1 VTPDPASP
9 RDDPRALIRYALI
22 SLTVTV
28 ILVWTAYL
36 VRGPLMLIYVS
47 ALLAIGLAPLV
58 AVVERQRLIPG
69 HRLPRWAAILIIY
82 LLFLTVIISFGRL
95 VIGPLLTQARDLWA
109 AFPNM
114 LHDWQ
119 QWFIERGLLTKEL
132 SLREAIAQSPFGGSD
147 AIDTI
152 VSAVWGFV
160 GGIFGLVTILIL
172 AFYLLVDAE
181 TLVHTFVRLF
191 PRTERPRVERACRQ
205 VSGKVSAWLG
215 GQLLLGGIIAC
226 SAALGLY
233 LLGVPFFYVLALIAG
248 IGEMIP
254 IVGPLLAAVP
264 AVAVGFTISPAK
276 ALAIA
281 AFFFVQ
287 QQVENHVL
295 VPKVMERQ
303 VGINA
308 AGVITA
314 LLIGGTLL
322 GVVGAILAVPT
333 AAILRV
339 IFEELFPEA
348 SAD

>member
-1 VTPDPASP
+1 MT
-9 RDDPRALIRYALI
+9 RDDPRALIRYALVGLT
-22 SLTVTV
+22 LTVV
-28 ILVWTAYL
+28 LVWTAYL

-58 AVVERQRLIPG
+58 AVVERQRLIPRG
-69 HRLPRWAAILIIY
+69 RLPRWAAILTIY
-82 LLFLTVIISFGRL
+82 LLFLIVLVSFGRL
-95 VIGPLLTQARDLWA
+95 VIGGLVTQSRELWA
-109 AFPNM
+109 ALPRM
-114 LHDWQ
+114 VQEWQ
-119 QWFIERGLLTKEL
+119 QWFIDRGLLTREL
-132 SLREAIAQSPFGGSD
+132 SLREAIAQSPFGGFD
-147 AIDTI
+147 AVDTV
-152 VSAVWGFV
+152 VSAVWGFI
-160 GGIFGLVTILIL
+160 GGVFGLVTILIL
-172 AFYLLVDAE
+172 AFYLLLDAE
-181 TLVHTFVRLF
+181 NLVHAFVRMF
-191 PRTERPRVERACRQ
+191 PRAERPRVERACRQ

-215 GQLLLGGIIAC
+215 GQLLLAAIIGC
-226 SAALGLY
+226 SAALALF
-233 LLGVPFFYVLALIAG
+233 LMGVPYFYVLALIAG

-254 IVGPLLAAVP
+254 IVGPLLAALP
-264 AVAVGFTISPAK
+264 AIAVALTSSPAL
-276 ALAIA
+276 ALAVA

-339 IFEELFPEA
+339 VFEELFAEA